1 MLNRILLIDD
11 DLTLLLSLSTYLS
24 DVGFHVNTAPNVDS
38 ALDLLISDDYDL
50 VVSDIVMP
58 QKNGYKVIEYIKTC
72 PSLQGI
78 PVIFLTAKGMTHDRI
93 LGYDLGCAS
102 YLVKPFDP
110 AELLS
115 IIRNLLINRKD
126 AKHIIRLSDDSITSM
141 LTNREHE
148 VLRQVLKGM
157 TNKEIALNLGL
168 TVRNIEKYVS
178 RLLSKT
184 GKRNRTELAQYFYSR
199 QFVNDGKQGE

>member
-1 MLNRILLIDD
+1 MLNRILLVDD
-11 DLTLLLSLSTYLS
+11 DTTLLLSLSSYLS
-24 DVGFHVNTAPNVDS
+24 DVGFDVETASNVDH
-38 ALDLLISDDYDL
+38 ALDLLMSDYYDL

-58 QKNGYKVIEYIKTC
+58 KKNGYKLIENMKTHVF
-72 PSLQGI
+72 LQDI
-78 PVIFLTAKGMTHDRI
+78 PVVFLTAKGMTHDRI
-93 LGYDLGCAS
+93 IGYDLGCAS

-115 IIRNLLINRKD
+115 IVRNILVNRKEAPNINDLSDQLIN
-126 AKHIIRLSDDSITSM
+126 SM
-141 LTNREHE
+141 LTNREQE

-184 GKRNRTELAQYFYSR
+184 GRRNRTELAQYFYSKH
-199 QFVNDGKQGE
+199 FIDNNTKGE